1 MKHFPFS
8 LRLTIPTIL
17 LVFSTTLGLVNI
29 QRETSQAF
37 QRVEEDVSDYAKLSG
52 NQVSGLLEYL
62 YRRGDAEQAEIA
74 ISNLRGNTSLRLSM
88 LFDAD
93 NKVLLATHYE
103 LRGKSIHE
111 TEAAPDSSLLSSVR
125 KTMAGKV
132 FISKNGTYIQAIY
145 PVPLATLPGEI
156 RPSKIGILWLQYD
169 VSALKKRALN
179 DSIQR
184 SLEFLGGLA
193 LFYILIW
200 ILFDRILTQRA
211 TQIVTSSQKFTQG
224 YLDQRIQLNGSD
236 ELAKIALSFNQMA
249 EGIQSKTV
257 ALKQQNIR
265 SQLLSAMTIRIRQ
278 SLDFT
283 DILNTT
289 VAEVRDFLKVD
300 RVLIYRFLPTW
311 DGIVEVESVDPQW
324 TSVLGVNIKDT
335 CFQDNQWKPY
345 QQGQVIAIDNIDTAH
360 LTDCYRDLL
369 SQFQVKSNLVVPLLS
384 DNQLWGLLIAHQC
397 SEPRQWLEFEIDFLR
412 QLANQVEIALNQATL
427 LVKETRQSQK
437 LTQQNIALQEAK
449 KSAEIARK
457 EAEQAARV
465 KSNFLATMSHEIR
478 TPMNAVIGMTGLLL
492 DTKLDAKQRDFAEI
506 IRLSGD
512 GLLTLINEILDF
524 SKLEAEEMELEILDF
539 DLGVCAEEVA
549 ELLASSAQ
557 KKGLEI
563 GSLVYPNV
571 PTQVRGDVSRLRQVL
586 TNLVGNAIK
595 FTTQGEVILRIS
607 LESET
612 ERDVTVRI
620 AVSDT
625 GMGIPESAKQKL
637 FQPFSQVDAS
647 TTRQHGGTGLGLA
660 ICKQIVQLMGGD
672 INVESTL
679 EKGSTFWFTLTL
691 TKQIPSSTSEK
702 GTTSTH
708 ILQGAKLLVIDDSPT
723 NRKIVQ
729 YQTNAWG
736 MNTDEASN
744 AKEAL
749 SLLKI
754 AATNG
759 KPYDIALLD
768 MQMPHIDGE
777 MLGKMIKID
786 PEISATTL
794 VMMTS
799 LQDYG
804 AAERTLESGFS
815 AYLVKPVR
823 QTRLMD
829 CLIQVLKKEPVP
841 TVTPLVSPVTEYP
854 LTNTNPK
861 TCSTEKPKLKILLAE
876 DSAINQKVALNQLKN
891 LGYEADVAAN
901 GQEVLELL
909 SSICY
914 DLVLMDCQM
923 PVLDGYGATRAI
935 RETEGCDRHTII
947 IAMTAN
953 AMPEDRLR
961 CMDAGMDDY
970 LTKPVRKE
978 SLGEKLAE
986 WSTVIFKK
994 KQSSIETLSPTPTFN
1009 SSGSISPSIETIIDW
1024 EYLHSISGNN
1034 QDFEVELLQTLVA
1047 TFPKRLETLK
1057 QKIIDQDHIAVEHE
1071 SHFIGGSSGS
1081 MGLVSIQATARQL
1094 ERNAHRGNLDD
1105 AESLWTQIQNDFC
1118 QVQFFVSKR
1127 LASADTSL

>member
-17 LVFSTTLGLVNI
+17 LFFSTTLGLVNI

-37 QRVEEDVSDYAKLSG
+37 QRVEEDISNYATLSG

-62 YRRGDAEQAEIA
+62 YRRGDIEQAEIA
-74 ISNLRGNTSLRLSM
+74 ISNLRGNTSLNLSM
-88 LFDAD
+88 LFNAD

-103 LRGKSIHE
+103 LRERSINE
-111 TEAAPDSSLLSSVR
+111 TAAAPDVSLLAPVR
-125 KTMAGKV
+125 ETMAGKV
-132 FISKNGTYIQAIY
+132 FISKDKKYVQAIY
-145 PVPLATLPGEI
+145 PVPLETLPGEI

-169 VSALKKRALN
+169 VSTLKQRALN

-184 SLEFLGGLA
+184 SLEVLGGLA
-193 LFYILIW
+193 FFYILIW

-211 TQIVTSSQKFTQG
+211 TQIVRSSQKFTQG
-224 YLDQRIQLNGSD
+224 DLDQRIQLNGSD
-236 ELAKIALSFNQMA
+236 ELAKIALAFNQMA
-249 EGIQSKTV
+249 EGIQSKTS

-265 SQLLSAMTIRIRQ
+265 NQLLSSMTLRIRQ
-278 SLDFT
+278 SLDLT

-289 VAEVRDFLKVD
+289 VAEVRDFLKAD

-311 DGIVEVESVDPQW
+311 DGVVEVESVDPQW
-324 TSVLGVNIKDT
+324 LSVLGVNIKDT
-335 CFQDNQWKPY
+335 CFQNDQWQPY
-345 QQGQVIAIDNIDTAH
+345 QQGRVVAIDNIDTAN
-360 LTDCYRDLL
+360 LTDCYKDLL
-369 SQFQVKSNLVVPLLS
+369 SQFQVKANLVMPLLLN
-384 DNQLWGLLIAHQC
+384 NQLWGLLIAHQC
-397 SEPRQWLEFEIDFLR
+397 SEPRQWLEFEINFLS
-412 QLANQVEIALNQATL
+412 QLANQVEIALTQATL
-427 LVKETRQSQK
+427 LVKETRHRQK
-437 LTQQNIALQEAK
+437 LTQKNIALKEAR

-457 EAEQAARV
+457 EAEKAAHV

-492 DTKLDAKQRDFAEI
+492 DTNLDAQQRDFAEI

-524 SKLEAEEMELEILDF
+524 SKLEAEEMELEVLDF

-563 GSLVYPNV
+563 ASLIYPNV

-595 FTTQGEVILRIS
+595 FTTQGEVVLRIS
-607 LESET
+607 LESQT
-612 ERDVTVRI
+612 DLDVTVRI

-625 GMGIPESAKQKL
+625 GMGIPELAKQKL

-672 INVESTL
+672 IDVDSTL
-679 EKGSTFWFTLTL
+679 GEGSTFWFTLTL
-691 TKQIPSSTSEK
+691 AKQAPSSISDK

-708 ILQGAKLLVIDDSPT
+708 ILQGTKLLVVDDSPT

-729 YQTNAWG
+729 YQTNACSID
-736 MNTDEASN
+736 TDEVSN

-749 SLLKI
+749 HLLKR
-754 AATNG
+754 AAASG

-786 PEISATTL
+786 PEIAATTL

-804 AAERTLESGFS
+804 AAERTLGSGFA

-829 CLIQVLKKEPVP
+829 CLIQVLGKEP
-841 TVTPLVSPVTEYP
+841 TRAVTPLASSLATSP
-854 LTNTNPK
+854 LTEMNSKN
-861 TCSTEKPKLKILLAE
+861 SERESPKLKILLAE

-901 GQEVLELL
+901 GQEVLDLL
-909 SSICY
+909 SSIRY

-935 RETEGCDRHTII
+935 REIEGSDRHTII

-961 CMDAGMDDY
+961 CLDSGMDDY
-970 LTKPVRKE
+970 LHKPVRKE

-986 WSTVIFKK
+986 WSTVIFQKNH
-994 KQSSIETLSPTPTFN
+994 SSIQTLLP
-1009 SSGSISPSIETIIDW
+1009 IETPNLSESAPQLIESIINWD
-1024 EYLHSISGNN
+1024 YLHSISGNH
-1034 QDFEVELLQTLVA
+1034 QDFEIELLQTLVA
-1047 TFPKRLETLK
+1047 TLPERLKILK
-1057 QKIIDQDHIAVEHE
+1057 QKIIDKDYIAVEHQA
-1071 SHFIGGSSGS
+1071 HFIGGSSAS
-1081 MGLVSIQATARQL
+1081 MGIVSIQTAAGQL
-1094 ERNAHRGNLDD
+1094 EKNAHSGHLEQ
-1105 AESLWTQIQNDFC
+1105 AESLWAQIQDDLHQI
-1118 QVQFFVSKR
+1118 QVFVSTY
-1127 LASADTSL
+1127 STSKTKFF